1 MAKFVTR
8 DNKSIKIKVD
18 PKNDE
23 LMDLLNNTIP
33 RLSYDEILD
42 GELKKRLKDL
52 AVNIESL
59 ELSSSDDIKE
69 ILLSKAI
76 FDAISKPMGGSV
88 KSKVINNGRY
98 IKI

>member
-18 PKNDE
+18 PKNDA
-23 LMDLLNNTIP
+23 LINLLTNTIP

-42 GELKKRLKDL
+42 GELKRRLKDL

-59 ELSSSDDIKE
+59 ELSSRDDIKE

-76 FDAISKPMGGSV
+76 FDAISKPMGG
-88 KSKVINNGRY
+88 
-98 IKI
+98 

>member
-1 MAKFVTR
+1 MVKFVTR
-8 DNKSIKIKVD
+8 DNKNIKIKVD

-23 LMDLLNNTIP
+23 LIDLLNNTIP

-76 FDAISKPMGGSV
+76 FDAISKPMGG
-88 KSKVINNGRY
+88 
-98 IKI
+98 

>member
-1 MAKFVTR
+1 MTMAKFVTR
-8 DNKSIKIKVD
+8 DNKNIKIKVD

-23 LMDLLNNTIP
+23 LINLLNNTIP

-76 FDAISKPMGGSV
+76 FDAISKPMGG
-88 KSKVINNGRY
+88 
-98 IKI
+98 

>member
-1 MAKFVTR
+1 MTMAKFVTR
-8 DNKSIKIKVD
+8 DNKNIKIKVD

-23 LMDLLNNTIP
+23 LIDLLNNTIP

-76 FDAISKPMGGSV
+76 FDAISKPMGG
-88 KSKVINNGRY
+88 
-98 IKI
+98 